1 MKRYIFISIL
11 VFLTGITLFA
21 QGNYTD
27 TQKDFTFVLPDGWQ
41 CVKYNNTKYN
51 LAIGERINNLTQTI
65 VISSE
70 EFKGSMQE
78 YLEYSMNDLKQYLP
92 QMVFIKNG
100 DFINHARIEAWKLV
114 AKNNYEDE
122 ELRQYYYIFKK
133 ENMFFVC
140 VASVSQES
148 SEEIED
154 VFDASMYTFKFL
166 PKAEEKIE
174 NKEDKN

>member
-1 MKRYIFISIL
+1 MKKCTFILLL
-11 VFLTGITLFA
+11 VLASMNLFA
-21 QGNYTD
+21 QENYTD

-51 LAIGERINNLTQTI
+51 LAIGEKINNLIQTI

-78 YLEYSMNDLKQYLP
+78 YLEYSIDNLKQYLP
-92 QMVFIKNG
+92 QMIFVKSG
-100 DFINHARIEAWKLV
+100 DFINEARIEAWKLV
-114 AKNNYEDE
+114 TKNNYEDE
-122 ELRQYYYIFKK
+122 LLRQYYYIFKR
-133 ENMFFVC
+133 EEMFFAC

-166 PKAEEKIE
+166 PKSEEKTE
-174 NKEDKN
+174 NKDDNN